1 MPRDPLSLQPG
12 YHKEFL
18 EIFRSIGRHHGRYER
33 FADFL
38 ELATCAIRKITVP
51 PGSEAEAFEERYMK
65 VVARYPPDDIRTMPK
80 LLALTQLAVASGGC
94 DFLGTLASEF
104 ELLDAK
110 LGQLITPTRFHSSLP
125 NSPCRT
131 PPPSSPSAGS
141 SRCKSRQA
149 VPAAWS
155 SRPPMS
161 SRQRA
166 SIRDRR
172 CTSKPSI
179 YRHCASR

>member
-1 MPRDPLSLQPG
+1 ERRVLIAYTVKDRTPGRSAWRRIGVAFPHDRGAGLTDALPIDGRIVLVETKADPASVNLRDPPSKPPRPSSSPSAIRADCMPTDRLSLQPG

-80 LLALTQLAVASGGC
+80 
-94 DFLGTLASEF
+94 
-104 ELLDAK
+104 
-110 LGQLITPTRFHSSLP
+110 
-125 NSPCRT
+125 
-131 PPPSSPSAGS
+131 
-141 SRCKSRQA
+141 
-149 VPAAWS
+149 
-155 SRPPMS
+155 
-161 SRQRA
+161 
-166 SIRDRR
+166 
-172 CTSKPSI
+172 
-179 YRHCASR
+179 